1 MAKISFVIPA
11 YNEEAVV
18 AQCLLSIGKELE
30 ATPCEAEVVV
40 VNNASIDGTREAVS
54 AFAWAR
60 TIDEEKKG
68 LVHARKAG
76 FHATTGELIA
86 NIDADTMLP
95 PGWLARVLHEFQADA
110 NLVALSGPY
119 IYHDLPLHTRVLV
132 KIFYFFGW
140 LTHLFNHHVLGVGA
154 MLQGGNFVIKREA
167 WEKVGGFD
175 TTISF
180 YGEDTDVARRIS
192 KVGKVKWTWSLPMY
206 TTGRRL
212 AAEGLFKMGIKYSLN
227 YLSITFRGRP
237 MHYEYTDI
245 RPDNN

>member
-1 MAKISFVIPA
+1 MRISFVIPA
-11 YNEEAVV
+11 YNEEATV
-18 AQCLLSIGKELE
+18 AQCLESLERELKG
-30 ATPCEAEVVV
+30 APCEVEVVV
-40 VNNASIDGTREAVS
+40 VNNASTDGTKEVASSFTWVRVV
-54 AFAWAR
+54 
-60 TIDEEKKG
+60 DEGKKG

-76 FHATTGELIA
+76 FDATVGELVA
-86 NIDADTMLP
+86 NIDADTRVP
-95 PGWLARVLHEFQADA
+95 AGWLTRVLREFEADPT
-110 NLVALSGPY
+110 LVALSGPY
-119 IYHDLPLHTRVLV
+119 LYHDLPWHTRVLV
-132 KIFYFFGW
+132 KIFYFVGW

-154 MLQGGNFVIKREA
+154 MLQGGNFVIRRDA

-227 YLSITFRGRP
+227 YLNVTFRGKP
-237 MHYEYTDI
+237 MHHEYTDV
-245 RPDNN
+245 RPNSK